1 VSQES
6 RDSRTVRWLVALAA
20 LLGGAV
26 ATLAVL
32 LARQG
37 GGEAVAAASPASATT
52 AAPASVPPSPPPA
65 PAPGAA
71 PAPPSAPAPG
81 APATPPSAP
90 APAPDP
96 FGPLL
101 GSLGSLF
108 DDPAIEKRLRDLG
121 RSLQDLIPAPGK
133 KPRGPFDLLDQL
145 LGRAFGGGEPRLTRI
160 EATLHDRG
168 DAYEVRCRFPRE
180 APETATF
187 EVRGQSVVIKARFP
201 RGGPEE
207 RSVDLPGPVRPEG
220 ARSSLTR
227 GELVVTVP
235 KAR

>member
-6 RDSRTVRWLVALAA
+6 RDSRTVRWLVALAV

-32 LARQG
+32 LLRQG
-37 GGEAVAAASPASATT
+37 GGAAVAAASPASTT
-52 AAPASVPPSPPPA
+52 AAPASVPPSPP
-65 PAPGAA
+65 G
-71 PAPPSAPAPG
+71 APAPG
-81 APATPPSAP
+81 APATPPSAPVPAAPATPPGAP

-108 DDPAIEKRLRDLG
+108 DDPAIEKHLRDLG
-121 RSLQDLIPAPGK
+121 RSLQDLLPAPGK
-133 KPRGPFDLLDQL
+133 KAQGPFDLLDQL
-145 LGRAFGGGEPRLTRI
+145 LGRAFGGGEPRPTRI
-160 EATLHDRG
+160 EATLHEGG

-201 RGGPEE
+201 RGGSEE